1 MAAYKCFECNRTINY
16 SQTNVSEINM
26 WIIKWNTCAKC
37 RVRLLRNIIL
47 SSWSESSLFSSVISP
62 MLTRPGKVWSNFW
75 GALSHDGYYRRSSN
89 YIDILQRK
97 QMYVGGY
104 NILGIVIIYF
114 IIWAILW
121 NTNKYLKF
129 MLKALN
135 PELSRLYWMNIVDI
149 LEMLFIYKFIVSIF
163 NSSVLFIGKFLIIL
177 F

>member
-1 MAAYKCFECNRTINY
+1 
-16 SQTNVSEINM
+16 
-26 WIIKWNTCAKC
+26 
-37 RVRLLRNIIL
+37 
-47 SSWSESSLFSSVISP
+47 
-62 MLTRPGKVWSNFW
+62 
-75 GALSHDGYYRRSSN
+75 
-89 YIDILQRK
+89 
-97 QMYVGGY
+97 MYVGGY